1 MTIQDLKR
9 LIRESILQEMDIPKG
24 VLKLMGS
31 MRKKGTSFKGKE
43 LDKVLAILGG
53 WSIDELE
60 DPKDPKKTILVVK
73 SPSGKMFEPRLS
85 NFNRN
90 SKWEDSITANQFLD
104 NYPSLLRNNG
114 QKMTDWLYNDTEF
127 LDQINAKLGMEPYL
141 TGDDKKRAK
150 EKAGIDMGV
159 LGTCPCCFGTFKL
172 SLKGSR
178 KGSDKTMPGMVLHG
192 YKRPGRGYVQ
202 GECPGVG
209 WAPFELSKEGT
220 EYYLKR
226 LKGYLSIIQ
235 KQFEDSQDE
244 AKKRELKYEI
254 SAVTK
259 SISTLEEKIA
269 EWSPEKIDNLSKT

>member
-9 LIRESILQEMDIPKG
+9 LIRESIIQEMDIPKG

-43 LDKVLAILGG
+43 LDRVLAILGG

-73 SPSGKMFEPRLS
+73 SPSGKTFEPKGYGS
-85 NFNRN
+85 DSMTATQF
-90 SKWEDSITANQFLD
+90 EDDYPAN
-104 NYPSLLRNNG
+104 LRDNG
-114 QKMTDWLYNDTEF
+114 QRMTDWLYNDTEF
-127 LDQINAKLGMEPYL
+127 LDQINDKLGMEPYL
-141 TGDDKKRAK
+141 TGDDKKRVK
-150 EKAGIDMGV
+150 EKEGIDMGV

-178 KGSDKTMPGMVLHG
+178 NGSDKTMPGMVLHG

-220 EYYLKR
+220 EHYLER
-226 LKGYLSIIQ
+226 LKGYLPIVQ
-235 KQFEDSQDE
+235 KRFEDSQDE
-244 AKKRELKYEI
+244 AKKREFKYEI

-259 SISTLEEKIA
+259 SISTLENKIA
-269 EWSPEKIDNLSKT
+269 DWSPEKIDYQSKV